1 MYEDNVDDRGRL
13 REQAQTSASGVTA
26 GRDPHYSHV
35 WMPPFVQEVFER
47 FDRVIGCG
55 HVSGLFVRP
64 DLAAGRYGDA
74 RILRRSNHRALSSL
88 GIHAFLDPDLT
99 DQLTLPFGD
108 LLTRPTLPRLLEL
121 I

>member
-1 MYEDNVDDRGRL
+1 MVGAPPIKAGPAAREDLERDGVRL
-13 REQAQTSASGVTA
+13 NRIE
-26 GRDPHYSHV
+26 DSHV

-47 FDRVIGCG
+47 FDRVIGRG

>member
-1 MYEDNVDDRGRL
+1 MLE
-13 REQAQTSASGVTA
+13 
-26 GRDPHYSHV
+26 RDCFGLFWAESIGDSHV